1 MILKIIENGT
11 NNTLEK
17 LKEEY
22 QAIFKVQSSFFYVA
36 VIAAILIIMTI
47 VSNDLWRLYSF
58 LKWNKNK
65 IVKNTEKKAI
75 KDRGITRTNDELKIE
90 KKNFENK
97 TVKNRRNFVRSIDMR
112 VLNFELERIPEYKEF
127 I

>member
-1 MILKIIENGT
+1 MLKIIENGT

-22 QAIFKVQSSFFYVA
+22 QAIFIVQSSFSYVA

-47 VSNDLWRLYSF
+47 VSNDLWRLYFF

-75 KDRGITRTNDELKIE
+75 KDSIITRTKDELKIE
-90 KKNFENK
+90 KKNLENK
-97 TVKNRRNFVRSIDMR
+97 TVKNRNFVRSIDMR